1 MKTYA
6 KLALA
11 LPLTLWLAGCNLA
24 PETVRPETGIANAWP
39 ASAGPVMAADQKA
52 AAIAWQEFFRDP
64 ALKGLIERALANNAN
79 LEEAIANVELARAQ
93 YRVNRADLL
102 PKLDAGAS
110 ATRQGVPAVSSST
123 GRSAVTEQYQVN
135 LGITSYELDFFG
147 RVRNL
152 SDAALQSFLATE
164 QAQRSTQL
172 SLVAEVANAWLTLLS
187 DKALLKLT
195 EDTLK
200 AQQESYD
207 LIKIGFDRGVR
218 TQLELSQAQTTL
230 ETARANQALYRRQVD
245 QDINALVVL
254 VGGPVDAGDYTL
266 AAEDGTYMLPDLP
279 GGLPSDLLANRPD
292 VLQAEYTLRSANAN
306 IGAARAAFFPSIS
319 LTSSIGTVSGSLS
332 GLFDSGTKAWSVAPS
347 ATLPIFDFGA
357 NEANLGVAK
366 ANRDIAVAQ
375 YRQTVR
381 TAFQEV
387 ANGLS
392 ARGTLTDQLRAQESL
407 VSATQ
412 NSFDLSRARY
422 ERGVD
427 DYLTLLDSQRSLYAA
442 QQNLI
447 SVRLQRLSN
456 LVTLYKALGGGTLA
470 GGTATADAAP

>member
-1 MKTYA
+1 MRTHA
-6 KLALA
+6 KLVLA
-11 LPLTLWLAGCNLA
+11 LPLTLWLAGCSLA
-24 PETVRPETGIANAWP
+24 PETVRPETGVASAWP

-79 LEEAIANVELARAQ
+79 LEEAVANVERARAQ
-93 YRVNRADLL
+93 YRISRSDLL
-102 PKLDAGAS
+102 PKLNAGVSAS
-110 ATRQGVPAVSSST
+110 RQGVPAASAAT
-123 GRSAVTEQYQVN
+123 GRSMVTEQYQAN
-135 LGITSYELDFFG
+135 LGITAFELDFFG

-187 DKALLKLT
+187 DKALLRLT
-195 EDTLK
+195 DDTLK

-218 TQLELSQAQTTL
+218 TQLELSQARTTL
-230 ETARANQALYRRQVD
+230 ETARANHALYRRQVD
-245 QDINALVVL
+245 QDINALAVL
-254 VGGPVDAGDYTL
+254 VGGPVDAGQATL
-266 AAEDGTYMLPDLP
+266 AAEDGIYMLPDLP
-279 GGLPSDLLANRPD
+279 GGLPSDLLVHRPD
-292 VLQAEYTLRSANAN
+292 VLQAEYSLRSANAN

-332 GLFDSGTKAWSVAPS
+332 NLFDSGTKAWSVAPS

-387 ANGLS
+387 ANGLA
-392 ARGTLTDQLRAQESL
+392 ARGTLTDQLRAQEGL
-407 VSATQ
+407 VAATQ
-412 NSFDLSRARY
+412 SSFDLSRARY

-427 DYLTLLDSQRSLYAA
+427 DYLTVLDSQRALYTA

-447 SVRLQRLSN
+447 SVRLLRLSN
-456 LVTLYKALGGGTLA
+456 LVTLYKVLGGGTLA
-470 GGTATADAAP
+470 GGTATVDSIP